1 MKKTWLLSSGIIHPA
16 EKTESTNKYTQC
28 DKCYNRGNTSR
39 LLEHI
44 LRNKLLPEEI

>member
-28 DKCYNRGNTSR
+28 DKCYNRGNISR
-39 LLEHI
+39 NI